1 MDERPGQG
9 PSSRESVRRTRVR
22 WIGVAVAA
30 LLIAAGWYFS
40 GEFPRNPTGEHYGF
54 WSLVPPVVALVL
66 AFALREVIS
75 ALFIGIV
82 LGGVISGRLNI
93 VQEFLIPS
101 IGSPE
106 YGLILVVYL
115 WALGGLIGLW
125 TRTGGALRFAQ
136 WAGAKMVRGPRTA
149 KLFTW
154 ILGLI
159 FHQGGSI
166 STVLTG
172 ATARPISDDNRVAHE
187 ELAYIVDSTGSPAA
201 TLIPFNVWP
210 IYVGGLVAGTVPII
224 PDAAAGRVFFF
235 QAVPFNFYAILAVLF
250 TLLFALGIGPASWF
264 RKLNAARERAR
275 DTGQLDRPGAEPL
288 AAEELTNVRP
298 PKDYEPSL
306 LDFFGPM
313 ALLLGVAIIPFI
325 YTFWILGLD
334 DPTLPIAEAFL
345 LAVLGGFAIAL
356 ARGMRL
362 QDAIDGFV
370 DGCKGVT
377 IGAIVLG
384 LAVTLKEV
392 ADAVGTAPYVV
403 ETVGGWI
410 PPVALPAGLL
420 LMGMF
425 VAFSTG
431 TSWGTY
437 AVLFPVALPLAWAV
451 LPDPFFLTL
460 CFAAVTGGSVFGD
473 QCSPI
478 SDTTILSSLVS
489 GCDLMDHVLT
499 QIPPALIAAGLAG
512 VGYTLLALFVV

>member
-1 MDERPGQG
+1 VAASPE
-9 PSSRESVRRTRVR
+9 PSARRARIR
-22 WIGVAVAA
+22 WIGVAVATV
-30 LLIAAGWYFS
+30 LVAGGWFFA
-40 GEFPRNPTGEHYGF
+40 GEFPRSASGDHYGF

-75 ALFIGIV
+75 ALFIGVV
-82 LGGVISGRLNI
+82 LGGVISGRLNV

-101 IGSPE
+101 IGSPD
-106 YGLILVVYL
+106 YGLILLVYL

-125 TRTGGALRFAQ
+125 TRTGGALKFAR
-136 WAGAKMVRGPRTA
+136 WAGTKMVRGPRTA

-154 ILGLI
+154 LLGLV

-172 ATARPISDDNRVAHE
+172 ATARPISDENRVAHE

-235 QAVPFNFYAILAVLF
+235 QAVPFNFYSIFAVLF
-250 TLLFALGIGPASWF
+250 TLMFALGVGPASWF

-275 DTGQLDRPGAEPL
+275 TTGLLDRPGSEPMS
-288 AAEELTNVRP
+288 ARELTEIKTP
-298 PKDYEPSL
+298 EDYQPSL
-306 LDFFGPM
+306 IDFFGPM
-313 ALLLGVAIIPFI
+313 GILLGVAIIPFV

-334 DPTLPIAEAFL
+334 QPSLPIAEAFV
-345 LAVLGGFAIAL
+345 LAVLAGFAIAL

-362 QDAIDGFV
+362 QVAIDGFI

-377 IGAIVLG
+377 IGAIVLA
-384 LAVTLKEV
+384 LAVTLKAV

-403 ETVGGWI
+403 ETVGSWV
-410 PPVALPAGLL
+410 PPVALPAMLL
-420 LMGMF
+420 VLGMF

-437 AVLFPVALPLAWAV
+437 AVLFPVAMPLAWAV
-451 LPDPFFLTL
+451 MPDPFFLTL

-512 VGYTLLALFVV
+512 IAYTVLALFVV